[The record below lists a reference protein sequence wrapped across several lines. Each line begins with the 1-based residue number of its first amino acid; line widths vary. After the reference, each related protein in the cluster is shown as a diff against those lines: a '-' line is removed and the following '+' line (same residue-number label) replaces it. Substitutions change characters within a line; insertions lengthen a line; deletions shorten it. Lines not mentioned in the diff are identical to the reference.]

1 MHIYLSNLIC
11 AHIFQLHIPTS
22 FPNLNEQ
29 PLESSAIALERLEW
43 KCINEL
49 LKIIGFQSPLL
60 SSLLYFW
67 MVPLGTAHKPT
78 QESLGA

>member
-1 MHIYLSNLIC
+1 MCIVFSYNSTND
-11 AHIFQLHIPTS
+11 AHIPTR

-29 PLESSAIALERLEW
+29 PLERSAIALKRLEW

-60 SSLLYFW
+60 SSFLRFW
-67 MVPLGTAHKPT
+67 RVPLGTAHKPT
-78 QESLGA
+78 QDSLGTDM